1 MWENYCLFNM
11 RTYAQIKAI
20 ESKQK
25 KKVLSH
31 FPFLTEGSGIYI
43 MTREENGFKYA
54 YVGQA
59 KHILSRIVQH
69 IMEYKLHID
78 MSLKKHG
85 LYDDLNPGGWKIV
98 QMEFPETILD
108 EKEREYIRRYAD
120 MGFQMR
126 NKTSGGQDKGKS
138 SIGEKRAPKGYR
150 EGVARGYENARK
162 DVSQLFEKNLTYG
175 INGKPNKLKERALEK
190 FNEFLKKD

>member
-1 MWENYCLFNM
+1 
-11 RTYAQIKAI
+11 
-20 ESKQK
+20 
-25 KKVLSH
+25 
-31 FPFLTEGSGIYI
+31 

-69 IMEYKLHID
+69 LMEYKLHID

-85 LYDDLNPGGWKIV
+85 LYADLNPSGWKIV
-98 QMEFPETILD
+98 QMEFPETVLD